1 MKPRVGWKLIQLQSL
16 HRSQTQRC
24 RQLEDA
30 VVTFQGLL
38 LRQHPKLHPL
48 FNGSGSEEQR
58 SMFDTFTRHAGSG
71 LVHPT
76 DGQIQRL
83 LLTQHP
89 THTSRPS
96 SASAFSRPSSAHRS
110 LPPPSSSHIIS
121 SEDDEFDSFT
131 AQQQEHMSSSQADAV
146 ASGNRTRPQSALSH
160 GRPGESSAPNEIK
173 IKVQNSKSKIKVDTA
188 KLQLYFCL
196 GVFFA

>member
-1 MKPRVGWKLIQLQSL
+1 M
-16 HRSQTQRC
+16 
-24 RQLEDA
+24 
-30 VVTFQGLL
+30 TFQGLL

-58 SMFDTFTRHAGSG
+58 SMFDTFTRHAGTG

-83 LLTQHP
+83 LLTQQPAHS
-89 THTSRPS
+89 SRPS
-96 SASAFSRPSSAHRS
+96 SASAFPRPSSAHRS

-131 AQQQEHMSSSQADAV
+131 AQLQEHMSQADAV